1 MTATPRGAAPAGGET
16 SWLGAEFDLITE
28 RLGHGGVCV
37 GRHEGRVVFVRH
49 ALPGERLRVRV
60 SEDRGKGFCR
70 AEIIEVLDASEF
82 RIDPV
87 CPAGAPGGG
96 AGCCDLSHTTGSHAR
111 LLKSTV
117 LSELLERIGGVL
129 WSGDVNSLD
138 PAAGSRPE
146 TGWRIR
152 ERLVVDGRGRA
163 GMHGYQS
170 HSIIRRLDCAQPVPG
185 LLDGVDELEGLSPG
199 ADLVITAGDGGAR
212 HIAQMAGSS
221 KSGSRGGRNDRP
233 GRQSQGG
240 RRSVQRERARRSAD
254 RSVEVISGEPT
265 VRRTVGDRIWDLPIT
280 GFWQAHRLA
289 AAGYG
294 DTVRALLREA
304 GLPRSVVVWDLYGGA
319 GVLAG
324 AVLDENDD
332 ARGTARIH
340 IVEADG
346 QAIAAAQVTFAEDH
360 RVSVHRG
367 NVATSLV
374 GLPAPD
380 VVIADPPR
388 AGAGREVVEQVVAAG
403 PAIVIAVGCDPAT
416 FARDLGDY
424 VRGGYE
430 VVTILGFDAFPLTH
444 HLEAIA
450 LLRPAAASAVGP

>member
-1 MTATPRGAAPAGGET
+1 MTANPGGAAPTGGEK
-16 SWLGAEFDLITE
+16 SWLGTEFELITE

-70 AEIIEVLDASEF
+70 AEIIEILDASEF
-82 RIDPV
+82 RIDAV

-96 AGCCDLSHTTGSHAR
+96 VGCCDLSHTTGSHAR
-111 LLKSTV
+111 QLKSMV
-117 LSELLERIGGVL
+117 LSELLERIGGVA
-129 WSGDVNSLD
+129 WSGDVISLD

-152 ERLVVDGRGRA
+152 ERLAVDDRGRA
-163 GMHGYQS
+163 GMRGYQS
-170 HSIIRRLDCAQPVPG
+170 HSVIRRHDCAQPVPG
-185 LLDGVDELEGLSPG
+185 LLDGVDRLEGLSPG
-199 ADLVITAGDGGAR
+199 AELVITAGDDGTR
-212 HIAQMAGSS
+212 HIAQIVGSV
-221 KSGSRGGRNDRP
+221 KPERRGGRNSRP
-233 GRQSQGG
+233 GRQSQSG
-240 RRSVQRERARRSAD
+240 RRLVQRERAHRFTD
-254 RSVEVISGEPT
+254 RSVEVIGGGPT
-265 VRRTVGDRIWDLPIT
+265 VRRSVGGRIWELPIT

-340 IVEADG
+340 IVEADA
-346 QAIAAAQVTFAEDH
+346 QAIAAAQLTFAEDH
-360 RVSVHRG
+360 RVTVHRG
-367 NVATSLV
+367 NVATSLA

-388 AGAGREVVEQVVAAG
+388 AGAGREVVERIVAAG

-450 LLRPAAASAVGP
+450 LLRPAAVPAVGP